1 MLVQFSLKN
10 LQGVSNFF
18 IHVIIFATS
27 TDTESIPLVLTINTT
42 ALGLPKIYW
51 LLSSTNFP
59 IASDQSEQHSGT
71 SVGFGLVVQHAYL
84 VRSQGVVR
92 TRAGRFSSVAS
103 YTLGIEDGVQL
114 DSEVCQF
121 DDATSKSL
129 GLVYQLMS
137 RASSS
142 RNLRSKFLIF

>member
-1 MLVQFSLKN
+1 M
-10 LQGVSNFF
+10 
-18 IHVIIFATS
+18 
-27 TDTESIPLVLTINTT
+27 
-42 ALGLPKIYW
+42 
-51 LLSSTNFP
+51 
-59 IASDQSEQHSGT
+59 
-71 SVGFGLVVQHAYL
+71 
-84 VRSQGVVR
+84 R
-92 TRAGRFSSVAS
+92 TRDGKFSSVAS

-142 RNLRSKFLIF
+142 RNLRSKFFNILKIFRGRQCLLL